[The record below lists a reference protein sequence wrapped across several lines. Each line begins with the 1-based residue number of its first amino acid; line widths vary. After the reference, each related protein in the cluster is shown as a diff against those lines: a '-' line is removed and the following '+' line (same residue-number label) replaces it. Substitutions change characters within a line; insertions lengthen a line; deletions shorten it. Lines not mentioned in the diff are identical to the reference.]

1 MAKSDFKNVLSN
13 IAEGIKDLSSLEVV
27 TYKGTISIGG
37 GADGVVPDKFDNI
50 IKNAKAQPD
59 FKISACTYVALDG
72 DTQVFYDQEIT
83 PAEMEAHH
91 DLVDIARQNRQAV
104 VDLFKDA
111 ILDLAT
117 GI

>member
-37 GADGVVPDKFDNI
+37 GAEGAVPDKFDNI

-72 DTQVFYDQEIT
+72 DTKVFYDQEIT
-83 PAEMEAHH
+83 AVEMNAHH
-91 DLVDIARQNRQAV
+91 ELVNIARQNRQAV
-104 VDLFKDA
+104 VDLFKDT
-111 ILDLAT
+111 ITDLVK
-117 GI
+117 